1 MVPFSYHNV
10 RGDIMEA
17 IMIAGVAAL
26 AAGGY
31 YALQDLL
38 ADLGITVRKS
48 KVETKKSYFSDKGIL
63 TSQRRVKKVAG
74 MYV

>member
-1 MVPFSYHNV
+1 
-10 RGDIMEA
+10 MEA

>member
-1 MVPFSYHNV
+1 
-10 RGDIMEA
+10 MEA

-38 ADLGITVRKS
+38 ADLGIKVRTS
-48 KVETKKSYFSDKGIL
+48 RVERKNSCLSDRCIRTTQG
-63 TSQRRVKKVAG
+63 RVKKVAG

>member
-1 MVPFSYHNV
+1 
-10 RGDIMEA
+10 MEA
-17 IMIAGVAAL
+17 IMIAGIAAL

-48 KVETKKSYFSDKGIL
+48 TIGTRNSYFPDKGIL
-63 TSQRRVKKVAG
+63 TPQRRVKKVAG
-74 MYV
+74 MYI

>member
-1 MVPFSYHNV
+1 
-10 RGDIMEA
+10 MEA
-17 IMIAGVAAL
+17 IMIAGIAAL

-48 KVETKKSYFSDKGIL
+48 TIGI
-63 TSQRRVKKVAG
+63 G
-74 MYV
+74 